1 MIMERR
7 SRKKLLRKVTK
18 QETNKRLLRPNQRKK
33 LNPSR
38 KSASPSQRK
47 SLNPRRK
54 SPKSPSP
61 RKSASL

>member
-38 KSASPSQRK
+38 SASPSQRK